1 MSQRTKTPRRFL
13 LAGSGAAL
21 VVSLLTIVQ
30 TVGAGAS
37 PAYPSVDQAA
47 QTVGPLNPTNIQPLT
62 ISCPSVTTC
71 FEMGTISGTS
81 DGHLPWI
88 GTLSD
93 GSWTYVDGPVPSDAS
108 TVDAGVQLSAL
119 TCFDPTTCVAIG
131 TYQDLNNVQQGM
143 LLSLTD
149 GSWVATQAPVPS
161 DAATDNEVTNN
172 TEHTRVKA
180 VSCWAEGSC
189 MAVGTYMVG
198 ATARYA
204 GMALQLTNGTWVT
217 TKLTPPANAVQ
228 TSSPDVTTVSCDP
241 TGTCVAG
248 GKYLQS
254 GAAFEGVQL
263 LTNAG
268 GSWTSSEADGLPG
281 SPSYIPLT
289 VSAIDCPAVNQCTAV
304 GNYYESDNGY
314 RSAMVLQQS
323 TSGWSGVVVPIP
335 GDTGTAVTIGAL
347 SCPAVGS
354 CVADGTFQS
363 GPPGGAEPFSYG
375 ALLEDTPGGWTAQQA
390 PLPADESVGTPGV
403 SLGAGSLSCPAVGEC
418 TAVGTYATQP
428 STNTQIG
435 DAGMVLTQSNG
446 TWAIATQQGWP
457 QGYTP
462 GVPNNIVAGELFQ
475 VSCSTPGS
483 CWANGLVTDHDA
495 DTGSTEQFDVE
506 SITTTRPAVGTTTPT
521 ISLVPASATV
531 SVTDGGYTTFQVTAT
546 GNATDGS
553 PDDPVSVYVCGP
565 TVVPTPCTSYSNPL
579 GPVILTPASAS
590 SATGISPAIQP
601 HIPEVSGYWCAAA
614 YYYGDSNYSAAT
626 DLGTDGCFDLLPDV
640 TSADSTSFTEGVA
653 ATPFQV
659 TAGPDIAPISFSEAG
674 SLPSGVKLS
683 SNGQLGGTPKAAG
696 SFPITITAADTT
708 GHSSKQD
715 FTLSV
720 APGSALQ
727 VVTTSPLPPAQVRA
741 VYTTGLTTT
750 GGTAPYKWRL
760 INSKLP
766 KGLKLGKKTGTISGK
781 PRASGTDTFEVQ
793 VTSGSQTAD
802 ATLSITV
809 T

>member
-1 MSQRTKTPRRFL
+1 MSQRTKTARRLL

-21 VVSLLTIVQ
+21 VISLFTIVQ
-30 TVGAGAS
+30 TGGAGAS
-37 PAYPSVDQAA
+37 PAYPSVDQTA
-47 QTVGPLNPTNIQPLT
+47 QTVGPLNPTNIQALT

-71 FEMGTISGTS
+71 FEIGTIGGTS
-81 DGHLPWI
+81 DGELPWI

-93 GSWTYVDGPVPSDAS
+93 GSWTFMDGPVPSDAS
-108 TVDAGVQLSAL
+108 TVDAGVQVSAL
-119 TCFDPTTCVAIG
+119 TCFSATTCVAIG
-131 TYQDLNNVQQGM
+131 TYQDLNNVQQGL

-161 DAATDNEVTNN
+161 DAATDNEVTDN
-172 TEHTRVKA
+172 TEHTYVKA

-189 MAVGTYMVG
+189 MAVGTYMVD

-204 GMALQLTNGTWVT
+204 GMALQLTNGTWST

-228 TSSPDVTTVSCDP
+228 TESDDVTTVSCDP
-241 TGTCVAG
+241 TGICVAG
-248 GKYLQS
+248 GQYPQS
-254 GAAFEGVQL
+254 GAAFEVVQL
-263 LTNAG
+263 LTNAS
-268 GSWTSSEADGLPG
+268 GSWTSSEPDGLPG
-281 SPSYIPLT
+281 SPSYVPVT

-304 GNYYESDNGY
+304 GNYYESDISHL
-314 RSAMVLQQS
+314 SAMVLQQS

-335 GDTGTAVTIGAL
+335 GDTGTAVTVGAL
-347 SCPAVGS
+347 SCAAVGS

-363 GPPGGAEPFSYG
+363 GPPGGGEPFSYG
-375 ALLEDTPGGWTAQQA
+375 FILQESSDGWTAQEA
-390 PLPADESVGTPGV
+390 PMPVDQNVGSPGI
-403 SLGAGSLSCPAVGEC
+403 SLGSGSLSCPAVGEC
-418 TAVGTYATQP
+418 TAVGTYDTQP

-446 TWAIATQQGWP
+446 TWVVATQQGWP

-462 GVPNNIVAGELFQ
+462 GVPNNVVAGELFQ
-475 VSCSTPGS
+475 VSCATPGS
-483 CWANGLVTDHDA
+483 CWANGFVKDIDA
-495 DTGSTEQFDVE
+495 DTGPTEQFDVE
-506 SITTTRPAVGTTTPT
+506 SISTTRPAVGTTTPT
-521 ISLVPASATV
+521 ISLTPSSATV
-531 SVTDGGYTTFQVTAT
+531 SVTDGGYATFQVTAT

-565 TVVPTPCTSYSNPL
+565 TVIPTPCSTYSNPL
-579 GPVILTPASAS
+579 GPVNLTPASAS

-601 HIPEVSGYWCAAA
+601 HISEVSGYWCAAA
-614 YYYGDSNYSAAT
+614 YYYGDSNYGAAT

-640 TSADSTSFTEGVA
+640 TSADSTTFTEGEA

-659 TAGPDIAPISFSEAG
+659 TAGPDIAPITFSETG
-674 SLPSGVKLS
+674 SLPSGVTLS
-683 SNGQLGGTPKAAG
+683 SDGQLGGTPKAAG
-696 SFPITITAADTT
+696 TFPITINAADTT
-708 GHSSKQD
+708 GHSTEQT

-727 VVTTSPLPPAQVRA
+727 VATTSPLPPAQAGA
-741 VYTTGLTTT
+741 VYTDGLTTT
-750 GGTAPYKWRL
+750 GGTSPYKWKL
-760 INSKLP
+760 IKSKLP

-781 PRASGTDTFEVQ
+781 PRASGADTFEVQ